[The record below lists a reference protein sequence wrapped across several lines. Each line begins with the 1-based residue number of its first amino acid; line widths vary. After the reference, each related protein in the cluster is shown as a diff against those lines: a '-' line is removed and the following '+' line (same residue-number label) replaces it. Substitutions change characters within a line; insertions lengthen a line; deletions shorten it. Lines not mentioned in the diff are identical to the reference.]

1 MRHGETIWVAEDR
14 FQGWKDP
21 PLSDVGVRQ
30 ADLVAARLADRPGP
44 PVLPLPAAPP
54 VAIWYSR
61 LTRAAETA
69 RRIAQ
74 RQPGVQL
81 LPSEALVEIGQGEW
95 EGRLNAEV
103 AREDGERLAAWR
115 RDPTTAHAPGGEPLD
130 VAIARVQGG
139 LATILE
145 TLEASDSDPRW
156 GILVGHGG
164 TLRLAL
170 LMLLELPYERYWS
183 FDFPPCA
190 ITILQLA
197 GGRATLVA
205 HNLADHL
212 APVAREMVR
221 PAHDDAER
229 TGAL

>member
-1 MRHGETIWVAEDR
+1 M
-14 FQGWKDP
+14 
-21 PLSDVGVRQ
+21 RQ

-44 PVLPLPAAPP
+44 PVLPLPARPP
-54 VAIWYSR
+54 VAVWYSR
-61 LTRAAETA
+61 LARAAETA
-69 RRIAQ
+69 RRVGQ
-74 RQPGVQL
+74 RQPGVPL

-95 EGRLNAEV
+95 EGRLNADV

-115 RDPTTAHAPGGEPLD
+115 HDPTTAHAPGGEPLA
-130 VAIARVQGG
+130 VAIARVRDG
-139 LATILE
+139 LAPILE
-145 TLEASDSDPRW
+145 TLAASETNQRW
-156 GILVGHGG
+156 GLLVGHGG
-164 TLRLAL
+164 TLRLVL
-170 LMLLELPYERYWS
+170 LMLLEIPYERYWS

-212 APVAREMVR
+212 APVADEMVR
-221 PAHDDAER
+221 PAHDDAAR

>member
-1 MRHGETIWVAEDR
+1 V
-14 FQGWKDP
+14 
-21 PLSDVGVRQ
+21 S
-30 ADLVAARLADRPGP
+30 
-44 PVLPLPAAPP
+44 
-54 VAIWYSR
+54 
-61 LTRAAETA
+61 
-69 RRIAQ
+69 
-74 RQPGVQL
+74 L
-81 LPSEALVEIGQGEW
+81 LPSEALVEIGQGDW
-95 EGRLNAEV
+95 EGRLNADV
-103 AREDGERLAAWR
+103 AREDGGRLAAWR

-130 VAIARVQGG
+130 VAIARVQDG
-139 LATILE
+139 LASMLE
-145 TLEASDSDPRW
+145 TLEAADTNGPW

-164 TLRLAL
+164 TLRLVL

-190 ITILQLA
+190 ITVLQLA